1 MVDESPKSALE
12 KWRKTSKEVYLKSKA
27 TAGFDKSYLAKTEF
41 MRQRKKPV
49 YIPTENPF
57 VLAKTNIHD
66 DDYENHGGEV
76 DDNDVDLI
84 DVRTEILS
92 MSHQFQNLLGVIDI
106 GAFGLKKSSETTLLL
121 PTKK

>member
-1 MVDESPKSALE
+1 MVDEPPKSALE

-41 MRQRKKPV
+41 MRQRKNPV

-66 DDYENHGGEV
+66 DDDKNGGEV
-76 DDNDVDLI
+76 I
-84 DVRTEILS
+84 
-92 MSHQFQNLLGVIDI
+92 IDI